1 MAEIVSIEKA
11 VSFVKPGSSLMGD
24 GFLGVSA
31 PIKLFEGLV
40 KAGTKD
46 LTVIQAVMSFPMEEH
61 DVSLLAVNKQI
72 KKLICA
78 HAGTS
83 REITKQ
89 YFAGEIDIEF
99 IPMGTLT
106 ECIHAAGAGLGGVL
120 TPVGVGTT
128 QEETYEKVTRNGKDY
143 LLYDPIGADVAFL
156 KANKADKEGNLYC
169 HGTSK
174 TLTLQMALAAK
185 TVIVE
190 VEEIVEIG
198 DIEPT
203 DVYVPGMLVDYI
215 VQGLSPE
222 ENNEYYKEL
231 WGRHKLLSEGVNK

>member
-1 MAEIVSIEKA
+1 MAEIVSIEQA
-11 VSFVKPGSSLMGD
+11 VSLVKPGNRLMGD

-31 PIKLFEGLV
+31 PIKLFEGLRD
-40 KAGTKD
+40 AGTKD
-46 LTVIQAVMSFPMEEH
+46 LTLIQAVMSFPMEEH
-61 DVSLLAVNKQI
+61 DVSLLAVNKQL
-72 KKLICA
+72 KKIICA

-89 YFAGEIDIEF
+89 YFSGEIEIDF
-99 IPMGTLT
+99 IPMGTLS

-120 TPVGVGTT
+120 TPVGVGTM
-128 QEETYEKVTRNGKDY
+128 QEENHDKITRNGKEY
-143 LLYDPIGADVAFL
+143 LLYDPIGADVAFI
-156 KANKADKEGNLYC
+156 KANKADKAGNLYC

-198 DIEPT
+198 EIEPT

-215 VQGLSPE
+215 VQGLTPE
-222 ENNEYYKEL
+222 ENVAYYKEL
-231 WGRHKLLSEGVNK
+231 WSRYNLLAEGVN